1 MAIRTSKAR
10 KRTPPRSPRR
20 KASTLDIAAGIVD
33 AIRRGPQKAAR
44 VPTTTRVTF
53 SLPRG
58 LASNIAMIS
67 KRFNVSQSAFI
78 SLLMEEGV
86 EMLSKLVAMLP
97 PEGTA
102 LDAKGAQRLRGSTT
116 DYLRAQIAQLVEQ
129 ASSIDPGLKL

>member
-1 MAIRTSKAR
+1 
-10 KRTPPRSPRR
+10 
-20 KASTLDIAAGIVD
+20 
-33 AIRRGPQKAAR
+33 
-44 VPTTTRVTF
+44 
-53 SLPRG
+53 
-58 LASNIAMIS
+58 MIS